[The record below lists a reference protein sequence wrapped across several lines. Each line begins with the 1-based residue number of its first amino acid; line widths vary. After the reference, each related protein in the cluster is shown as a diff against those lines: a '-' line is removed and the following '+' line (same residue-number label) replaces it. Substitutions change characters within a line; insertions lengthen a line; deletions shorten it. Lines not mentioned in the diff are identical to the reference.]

1 MIPNKSIKVL
11 SITIVVI
18 LTVLLAF
25 KALQDTDDC
34 ESATALAVLWVI
46 VVFDPLCPYGIGWQI
61 AAWMSLVNFT
71 IILLMP
77 VTI

>member
-18 LTVLLAF
+18 LAVPLVF

-34 ESATALAVLWVI
+34 GSAAALAVLWVI
-46 VVFDPLCPYGIGWQI
+46 AVLTLYAPTP
-61 AAWMSLVNFT
+61 
-71 IILLMP
+71 
-77 VTI
+77 